1 MDLAAALKSAL
12 EDAVQT
18 GPQKPATRAAA
29 LKATLDENREL
40 IVKAIGQ
47 GYSATGLAKK
57 LKAAGVSTSVEALRR
72 AVQAVVADSR
82 SSAKAKPVKAP
93 KTRATRPQEAAPVR
107 ETTPMRARA
116 TTPLR
121 SRASDNAAFDA
132 EERTA

>member
-12 EDAVQT
+12 EDAVLT

-29 LKATLDENREL
+29 LKATLYENREL
-40 IVKAIGQ
+40 ILKAIGQ

-57 LKAAGVSTSVEALRR
+57 LKAAGVSASVEALRR
-72 AVQAVVADSR
+72 ALQAVVAGST
-82 SSAKAKPVKAP
+82 SSAKAKSGKAP
-93 KTRATRPQEAAPVR
+93 TTRAVAP
-107 ETTPMRARA
+107 PPARV

-121 SRASDNAAFDA
+121 SRATNSAAFDA

>member
-29 LKATLDENREL
+29 LKATLYENREL

-57 LKAAGVSTSVEALRR
+57 LKAAGVSASVESLRR
-72 AVQAVVADSR
+72 AVQAVVAGST
-82 SSAKAKPVKAP
+82 SSVKAKPMKAAT
-93 KTRATRPQEAAPVR
+93 TRAAAPAAARVR
-107 ETTPMRARA
+107 ETTAMSSRA

-121 SRASDNAAFDA
+121 SHVTDNAAFDA